1 MTVMPRAPR
10 TLAAFALSWSLTGQA
25 LAAGWVGARLWQEG
39 YFWDAL
45 LHARD
50 KAARQQADPNLLPAV
65 RAVAGQV
72 AQQVANLQQIHVYV
86 KAQQASL
93 RYAFAQDDPA
103 PSLAVI
109 RNNFDTLARGSL
121 QIQSNLYYL
130 TTRERMS
137 ISQALPDPELT
148 AAATQLIGQIQQ
160 LQLQLNALYLDAVEV
175 RKIVDTEPWATDDF
189 FRYSAQG
196 LLQAVVEVQD
206 SVFAVYNAAYE
217 LHVRS
222 RQQ

>member
-1 MTVMPRAPR
+1 MTPFSRR
-10 TLAAFALSWSLTGQA
+10 TLAALALSWSLPGHA
-25 LAAGWVGARLWQEG
+25 LAASWAGARLWQEG
-39 YFWDAL
+39 FFWDAL
-45 LHARD
+45 IGARD

-65 RAVAGQV
+65 RTIAGQV
-72 AQQVANLQQIHVYV
+72 AQQVANLQQIHAYV
-86 KAQQASL
+86 KAQQDSL
-93 RYAFAQDDPA
+93 RYAFAQEDPTA
-103 PSLAVI
+103 SLAVI
-109 RNNFDTLARGSL
+109 RNNFDTLAKGSV

-160 LQLQLNALYLDAVEV
+160 LQLQLNTLYLDATEV
-175 RKIVDTEPWATDDF
+175 RKLVDAEPWATDEF

-196 LLQAVVEVQD
+196 LLQAVVQVQD

-217 LHVRS
+217 LHLRS